1 MFLVINKSHEKAQ
14 SFLDYV
20 KKVAP
25 DAKIRD
31 YATSI
36 YIDTEGVR
44 VINFLSHVFHDVVVM
59 EKDQNG
65 ELLSFPIELFGTI
78 YEF

>member
-1 MFLVINKSHEKAQ
+1 MFLVVKKSHEKAQ

-25 DAKIRD
+25 NAKIRD
-31 YATSI
+31 YETEL
-36 YIDTEGVR
+36 YIDTEGLR
-44 VINFLSHVFHDVVVM
+44 VINFLSHVFHEVVVM
-59 EKDQNG
+59 ERDQSG
-65 ELLSFPIELFGTI
+65 KLLSFPLDLFGTI

>member
-1 MFLVINKSHEKAQ
+1 MFLEIKKSHEKAQ

-25 DAKIRD
+25 NARIRD
-31 YATSI
+31 YEVSI

-44 VINFLSHVFHDVVVM
+44 VINFLSSIYHDVVVM
-59 EKDQNG
+59 EKDQSG
-65 ELLSFPIELFGTI
+65 ELLSFPLELFGTI